1 MTDHDRGLVCAY
13 ILDGEGGGDE
23 VGWDGV
29 ERHTSGKGFLWLH
42 LDRSEPYSKDWL
54 AGHSGLDPLVVEALL
69 AEETRPRS
77 AAFGS
82 GLLLVLRGVN
92 LNPGADPED
101 MVAIRIWVEP
111 GLAVSSRHRR
121 LAAIQDI
128 RDDIAHGRGPR
139 DAGDFVVSLA
149 RSLVQRAAPV
159 IDDLEDSVDGLEE
172 QLLEAES
179 REIRSRL
186 HALRRRAI
194 ALRRYLSPQRD
205 ALARL
210 VTEEQPWLQAA
221 HRSRLREVA
230 DRVTRYVED
239 LDEVRERAAV
249 VQDELM
255 NQLSERMNRTVY
267 LLTVVATIMLPLGFL
282 TGLLGV
288 NVGGIPGAE
297 ASWAFWA
304 VCGALATLVAIEVW
318 LFRRLK
324 WL

>member
-1 MTDHDRGLVCAY
+1 MSDHDRGLVCGY
-13 ILDGEGGGDE
+13 ILDGDGHGRE
-23 VGWDGV
+23 VGWDEI
-29 ERHTSGKGFLWLH
+29 ERHTPDKGFLWLH
-42 LDRSEPYSKDWL
+42 LDRSEPHGQDWL
-54 AGHSGLDPLVVEALL
+54 ASRSGLSPLIVEALL
-69 AEETRPRS
+69 DEETRPRS
-77 AAFGS
+77 LAFDS
-82 GLLLVLRGVN
+82 GLLLILRGVN

-121 LAAIQDI
+121 LAAIQDL
-128 RDDIAHGRGPR
+128 RDDIAHGRGPH
-139 DAGDFVVSLA
+139 DAGDFVVALA
-149 RSLVQRAAPV
+149 QSLVRRAAPV
-159 IDDLEDSVDGLEE
+159 IEDLEDAVDGLEE

-179 REIRSRL
+179 HEIRTNL
-186 HALRRRAI
+186 HTLRRRAI

-210 VTEEQPWLQAA
+210 VTEEQPWLQAV

-249 VQDELM
+249 VQDELT

-282 TGLLGV
+282 TGLLGI

-297 ASWAFWA
+297 AGWAFWT
-304 VCGALATLVAIEVW
+304 VCGALAALVAIEVW